1 MFDSKKIF
9 YIVFSFVIVVEIAV
23 LGIILGSYFS
33 NSNKV
38 IANTK
43 NQRKI
48 ISIIYRDTNIEYLK
62 KKFTMIIED
71 AFLIMK
77 TYDNV
82 VQWELNKTEFD
93 KKVGLPETENKTV
106 VCGFQNKE

>member
-9 YIVFSFVIVVEIAV
+9 YIVFSFVIVVEIVV

-48 ISIIYRDTNIEYLK
+48 ISIAYRDTNIEYLK

-82 VQWELNKTEFD
+82 VQWKLNNLTFD
-93 KKVGLPETENKTV
+93 KKVELPETENKTV
-106 VCGFQNKE
+106 VFNYS